1 MDAQFP
7 FGVDFGPASTR
18 DESITSSTEVF
29 DELCKLSHRDENLVE
44 FSVLAL
50 LAVHENG
57 ERDEVKRATLRRL
70 FRPDSDGCLTK
81 LVRDIWRHC
90 WNIFSTI
97 QSQQLSRVTFFQ

>member
-7 FGVDFGPASTR
+7 FGVDFGAASTR

-29 DELCKLSHRDENLVE
+29 DELCKLSHRDQSLVE

-57 ERDEVKRATLRRL
+57 ERDDIKRSTLRRL
-70 FRPDSDGCLTK
+70 FRPDSDGCLTE
-81 LVRDIWRHC
+81 LVRGTYIVS
-90 WNIFSTI
+90 I
-97 QSQQLSRVTFFQ
+97 